1 MNMKLSAAQIG
12 ATYNV
17 DEIHLNENVKRRL
30 QMLGMTNNTEITV
43 LNRKYSGAVIIKM
56 RGTRF
61 ALGRKYAEGIS
72 LTARN
77 TK

>member
-1 MNMKLSAAQIG
+1 MKLISAQIG
-12 ATYNV
+12 ATYKI
-17 DEIHLNENVKRRL
+17 DKIQLNEKVKRRL
-30 QMLGMTNNTEITV
+30 QMLGMTNNTEVTV

-72 LTARN
+72 LI
-77 TK
+77 